1 MATYSL
7 EKTLVPNPPGKA
19 GAINSVLFFENGS
32 MLASGGDDQCLRI
45 WDLTSGQCVQE
56 LKDPLWG
63 QILDLKLL
71 EGSGNGSATIFI
83 GTARGFVVTYLWL
96 PGQRRF
102 NKQNK
107 NVTAVFKLD
116 DSVEIQALDSSNFRL
131 AVGSHA
137 GHITL
142 YSIENHIT
150 LNSVWTRQLQSYIPR
165 SIFFWGECSDQL
177 LVHTLNPGPAFC
189 LDVQTGQHKTEF
201 QVHGDGVGAVAL
213 CPNRRIKA
221 IHNAWTDTIE
231 LYRPSSSIT
240 PVSLPINSNSGR
252 IKGVAF
258 AEGGDTLVCGGD
270 DGYVTVY
277 DLVGGIQPH
286 DLIHTSDC
294 NPVCALATC
303 ATEDYHLIASGGSE
317 FPATIYVW
325 LKPTESKLAEDRRIS
340 KEREENAAFAEKA
353 AIEAAKLA
361 ADTEAFEK
369 DRKTRQQT
377 LARLNATREAYHVW
391 GGFILLALFA
401 LAVFLYIEES

>member
-142 YSIENHIT
+142 YSIENH
-150 LNSVWTRQLQSYIPR
+150 NSVWM
-165 SIFFWGECSDQL
+165 CK
-177 LVHTLNPGPAFC
+177 LVNIKQNSKC
-189 LDVQTGQHKTEF
+189 MVTGL
-201 QVHGDGVGAVAL
+201 GAVAL

-340 KEREENAAFAEKA
+340 KSERKM
-353 AIEAAKLA
+353 
-361 ADTEAFEK
+361 
-369 DRKTRQQT
+369 
-377 LARLNATREAYHVW
+377 
-391 GGFILLALFA
+391 LLL
-401 LAVFLYIEES
+401 LKRPQ